1 MFVKVIPV
9 LVVKVQSLHHHQ
21 VFDRW
26 YHQWWMIASAGN
38 FSGRKILRQAAS
50 AAPPDHKTF
59 NYKSAL
65 FSWQI
70 HKDFTSQQNC
80 FLGHIGQSLG
90 RHLYVTSPTAKYVPL
105 HFFGSKYL
113 DANLSKNKAHQ
124 MHHDQ
129 NARFDGCISFVPY
142 LYLSRPDADIDIH
155 FHATLYH

>member
-1 MFVKVIPV
+1 
-9 LVVKVQSLHHHQ
+9 
-21 VFDRW
+21 
-26 YHQWWMIASAGN
+26 MIVPAGN

-50 AAPPDHKTF
+50 TAPPDHKTF

-90 RHLYVTSPTAKYVPL
+90 PPICHLCSSKIRAAP
-105 HFFGSKYL
+105 FFGVDVHM
-113 DANLSKNKAHQ
+113 DANLRKNKARQ

-129 NARFDGCISFVPY
+129 NARFDGCISSVPY
-142 LYLSRPDADIDIH
+142 LYLSPPDADIDIH
-155 FHATLYH
+155 FHAILYH